1 MFLKQLDN
9 LFGLGPLP
17 KRRGNDG
24 QPGRGEER
32 KRRKGEREG
41 DRWGGKVAAEGL
53 CRGKG
58 GGEGRRG
65 VGDWNLRI

>member
-24 QPGRGEER
+24 QPGQGEER
-32 KRRKGEREG
+32 KRREERTGEEG
-41 DRWGGKVAAEGL
+41 GQMER
-53 CRGKG
+53 KG
-58 GGEGRRG
+58 GGG
-65 VGDWNLRI
+65 VE